1 LCYEWQFSL
10 SFFPW
15 LIDYHS
21 VMRENKENPIT
32 FFAIT
37 NYRDIRQRFGIRE
50 KNRRGHI
57 YIVGKTGTGKS
68 TLIQNMVISD
78 INDGN
83 GLALIDPHG
92 DLSEGVLNFVPR
104 RRIKDVI
111 YFNPGDIEYPIA
123 FNPLES
129 VHSDQY
135 HLVTSGLISVFKKIW
150 SEFWGPR
157 LEHIL
162 RNSILTILERPN
174 STILD
179 IPKLLT
185 DKDFRAEIIVK
196 VKNQQVREFWFS
208 EFEKYSAYLK
218 TEAISPILNKMGQF
232 LTSLPLRNIVGQKE
246 NTFSIRK
253 AMDDGKILIVNLA
266 KGKIGEDNC
275 SLLGAMIVTKIWLSA
290 LSRADLPEAKRKPF
304 YLYVDEIHSFL
315 TLSFADILSESRKYG
330 LNLTLAHQYID
341 QLDEKIK
348 GAIFGNVGTII
359 SFRVGIEDAEHLAK
373 QFYPIFNQNDLIN
386 IPNYHIYLKLMI
398 DGATSQ
404 PFSAITLPPPEKM
417 KSYKESIV
425 KLCRERYCRNRK
437 EVEAAILFKHPTYTK
452 RPDKTYNQKY
462 LF

>member
-1 LCYEWQFSL
+1 
-10 SFFPW
+10 
-15 LIDYHS
+15 
-21 VMRENKENPIT
+21 MNGKNPIT
-32 FFAIT
+32 FFAVT
-37 NYRDIRQRFGIRE
+37 NYRDIRRKFGIKE

-78 INDGN
+78 VNDGN

-92 DLSEGVLNFVPR
+92 DLSDDVLSFVPK

-129 VHSDQY
+129 VHTDQH
-135 HLVTSGLISVFKKIW
+135 HLIASGLISVFKKIW

-162 RNSILTILERPN
+162 RNSILTLLERPN

-185 DKDFRAEIIVK
+185 DKDFRGEIIWK

-208 EFEKYSAYLK
+208 EFERYSTYLK
-218 TEAISPILNKMGQF
+218 TEAASPILNKMGQF
-232 LTSLPLRNIVGQKE
+232 LTSFPLRNIVGQKD
-246 NTFSIRK
+246 NTFDLRK
-253 AMDDGKILIVNLA
+253 AMDEGKILIVNLA

-275 SLLGAMIVTKIWLSA
+275 SLLGSMIVTKIWLSA
-290 LSRADLPEAKRKPF
+290 LSRANIPEEKRKSF

-315 TLSFADILSESRKYG
+315 TLSFADILSEARKYG
-330 LNLTLAHQYID
+330 LHMTLAHQYID
-341 QLDEKIK
+341 QLDEKVR
-348 GAIFGNVGTII
+348 GAIFGNVGTVI
-359 SFRVGIEDAEHLAK
+359 SFRVGIDDAEHLAK

-386 IPNYHIYLKLMI
+386 IPNYHIYLKLMV

-404 PFSAITLPPPEKM
+404 PFNAITLPPPEKVR
-417 KSYKESIV
+417 SYKKEII
-425 KLCRERYCRNRK
+425 KLCREKYSRPRK
-437 EVEAAILFKHPTYTK
+437 EVETAILFKQPTYTV
-452 RPDKTYNQKY
+452 RPDKTHNQKY